1 MITHRLATIRNAH
14 KIIVMQNGRIETIG
28 NHNQLINNSKIYQQ
42 LANLQFT
49 GDELSFINS
58 CW

>member
-49 GDELSFINS
+49 GDEV
-58 CW
+58 